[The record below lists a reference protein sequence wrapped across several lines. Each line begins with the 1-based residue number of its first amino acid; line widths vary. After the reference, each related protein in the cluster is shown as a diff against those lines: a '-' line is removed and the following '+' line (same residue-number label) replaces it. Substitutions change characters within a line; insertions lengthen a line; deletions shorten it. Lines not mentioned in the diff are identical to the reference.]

1 MITKDLLNLFV
12 STELIKTVDDQL
24 KDKGWSDPVRTAGK
38 HEDKTCTILKY
49 KKNKQVVELVRFT
62 MNDGTVQ
69 NYIFVDNPTEGID
82 VDEMKLFIEKM
93 EGKNE

>member
-12 STELIKTVDDQL
+12 STELVKTVDEQL

-38 HEDKTCTILKY
+38 HGDKTCTILKY

-62 MNDGTVQ
+62 KDDGTIQ